1 MKLGMPQLYEFD
13 NIEDNLKLAKEL
25 NLDFIELNL
34 NFGYCRKEMEAHTV
48 ADLLKKYNMK
58 ATLHFYDEAD
68 FGTYQE
74 VVDAYLIHME
84 RYAQLGS
91 GYIRSMNVHNI
102 PGPVVTISGVKNYIY
117 QKEFDEYI
125 KRLIAN
131 LKKAEEIC
139 NKYGIML
146 VIENTETLVPYME
159 KTYEE
164 EMKAGLKFCY
174 DCGHDNVS
182 PAKVYDWID
191 KYNLHFYEFH
201 FHDGISSK
209 CHLALGEGTMDK
221 KKMKDICKL
230 SDEYI
235 NSRNEGETW
244 INLEV
249 KKSEDLKISV
259 PYFRNI
265 K

>member
-1 MKLGMPQLYEFD
+1 MMLGMPQLYEFD

-34 NFGYCRKEMEAHTV
+34 NFGYCRKEMEAGTV
-48 ADLLKKYNMK
+48 ADLLKKYNIK

-84 RYAQLGS
+84 RYAKLGQ

-117 QKEFDEYI
+117 LKEFDEYS
-125 KRLIAN
+125 KRVVAN

-146 VIENTETLVPYME
+146 VIENTEQLVPYME
-159 KTYEE
+159 KTYEVE
-164 EMKAGLKFCY
+164 KAAGLKFCY

-182 PAKVYDWID
+182 PAKLNDWIK
-191 KYNLHFYEFH
+191 KYDLHFYEFH
-201 FHDGISSK
+201 FHDGVPTK

-221 KKMKDICKL
+221 QDRKNLCKEN
-230 SDEYI
+230 DEWI
-235 NSRNEGETW
+235 NARGEGETW
-244 INLEV
+244 VNLEV
-249 KKSEDLKISV
+249 KKSEDLRVSV
-259 PYFRNI
+259 PYFRNL